1 MHFLWLRKSTPN
13 LILLKQSFI
22 FPSIFWSIIAHTWS
36 CTIWQVLTYV
46 YVHGTIN
53 TIKTMNI
60 PVTPKVSL
68 CPFIIHPSSSFLVA
82 QQTLI
87 TVTRDELAFSRILI
101 NGILSYALAFF
112 GLASFTQHN
121 YFEIHPS
128 CLLLTCLG
136 CFIPFS
142 THDGQS
148 ISRWEMWASGVPPW
162 CLGWVSKYT
171 LTTAG
176 VSNACILSTQML
188 PVSQ

>member
-1 MHFLWLRKSTPN
+1 MKCYCSLMHFLWLRKSTPN

-22 FPSIFWSIIAHTWS
+22 FPSIFWSIIAHTWT

-121 YFEIHPS
+121 YFDIYPFNELTNSSSLFIDVFIHS
-128 CLLLTCLG
+128 E
-136 CFIPFS
+136 
-142 THDGQS
+142 
-148 ISRWEMWASGVPPW
+148 WW
-162 CLGWVSKYT
+162 
-171 LTTAG
+171 
-176 VSNACILSTQML
+176 
-188 PVSQ
+188 